1 MNKLLSIVCAS
12 ALASASVGSFAMS
25 HGGAM
30 IPDNFDCSKIDPA
43 KMDDKVKAECKK
55 QMDAAK
61 AAPAATKTPVP
72 AAPAKAPPAPAKY

>member
-1 MNKLLSIVCAS
+1 MNKLLSIVCAT
-12 ALASASVGSFAMS
+12 ALASVSVGSFAMS

-30 IPDNFDCSKIDPA
+30 PDKTDCSKMDPA
-43 KMDDKVKAECKK
+43 KMDDKTKADCKK

-61 AAPAATKTPVP
+61 TTPAASTTPAP

>member
-1 MNKLLSIVCAS
+1 MNKLLSIVCAT
-12 ALASASVGSFAMS
+12 ALASVSVGSFAMS

-30 IPDNFDCSKIDPA
+30 PDKMDCSKMDPA
-43 KMDDKVKAECKK
+43 KMDDKMKAECKK

-61 AAPAATKTPVP
+61 AAPAATTPAP